1 MRFYDEK
8 TLENLKKRN
17 ENAII
22 FIIIFAVVCCAF
34 CALYVVFRGY
44 IGTVIAQISATLFST
59 ALLCAI
65 ITVIRDRAENKKLA
79 SFYSLMV
86 SADQT
91 ISGTFVKEGGTLTKN
106 GLTFRQ
112 IFISQNGLE
121 IRLLAHV
128 TASPVLPAAGE
139 TVSFITADNMIAGQ
153 IL

>member
-8 TLENLKKRN
+8 TLENLKKRSK
-17 ENAII
+17 NAMI
-22 FIIIFAVVCCAF
+22 FTIIFAIVCSAVCVLAVVLRNKLGVFVAQMTATAFSAALF
-34 CALYVVFRGY
+34 CALL
-44 IGTVIAQISATLFST
+44 TTLRN
-59 ALLCAI
+59 A
-65 ITVIRDRAENKKLA
+65 AENKKLA
-79 SFYSLMV
+79 SFVSLMISGNKTV
-86 SADQT
+86 
-91 ISGTFVKEGGTLTKN
+91 SGTFVKEGGTLTKN